1 MNAVLKYA
9 SLVKF
14 AHTVFAMPFAMVG
27 FVYGLRYAPLHNPRW
42 PYIVLV
48 QVILCMVFARNT
60 AMGFNRWADRRID
73 AENPRTAGREIPAGV
88 IPARHALRFVAV
100 NALLF
105 IAAASTINLLTALL
119 SPVALFIILFYSYCK
134 RFTALA
140 HLVLGLSLGIAP
152 VGAYIA
158 VTGRIALEPCILSL
172 LVMTIVI
179 PIGIFSRYVLNR
191 GESWPEPIAI
201 ICMVT
206 FTFIGAAVSYRA
218 GSHIAVNMLTDR
230 LPASLQ
236 RLCARVVDLLMLL
249 ISGLMCWYSYWLC
262 VELWEQPVAEFPL
275 LTSGESYLPLPVG
288 SAILILFV
296 LERLLFGS
304 QENRPVVLIG
314 NHS

>member
-1 MNAVLKYA
+1 MSELYLKWMDRLYLLAMAV
-9 SLVKF
+9 
-14 AHTVFAMPFAMVG
+14 
-27 FVYGLRYAPLHNPRW
+27 
-42 PYIVLV
+42 
-48 QVILCMVFARNT
+48 
-60 AMGFNRWADRRID
+60 
-73 AENPRTAGREIPAGV
+73 AG
-88 IPARHALRFVAV
+88 
-100 NALLF
+100 
-105 IAAASTINLLTALL
+105 
-119 SPVALFIILFYSYCK
+119 
-134 RFTALA
+134 
-140 HLVLGLSLGIAP
+140 
-152 VGAYIA
+152 
-158 VTGRIALEPCILSL
+158 LSL

-191 GESWPEPIAI
+191 GES
-201 ICMVT
+201 
-206 FTFIGAAVSYRA
+206 